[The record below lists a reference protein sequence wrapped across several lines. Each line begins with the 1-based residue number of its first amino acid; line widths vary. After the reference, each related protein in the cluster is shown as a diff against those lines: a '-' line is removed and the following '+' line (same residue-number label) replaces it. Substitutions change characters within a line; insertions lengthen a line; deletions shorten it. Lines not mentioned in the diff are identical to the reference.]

1 MNQPNTKLNTNWQ
14 DRHNLPIQPTLE
26 PCYVASVGF
35 YLYVFNFYIINY
47 FIFISC
53 NQRINLYKY
62 IYNKQTGVNM
72 PNNLI
77 QIVRNSLTETNANTE
92 IEQASSNPLD
102 TKLNYQ
108 FMYKQLESAVEE
120 ILIKYPNDDV
130 VKELRGTVIR
140 NLQPILQ
147 LLKNNQE

>member
-1 MNQPNTKLNTNWQ
+1 
-14 DRHNLPIQPTLE
+14 
-26 PCYVASVGF
+26 
-35 YLYVFNFYIINY
+35 
-47 FIFISC
+47 
-53 NQRINLYKY
+53 
-62 IYNKQTGVNM
+62 M

-77 QIVRNSLTETNANTE
+77 QIVRNSLTETNANNE
-92 IEQASSNPLD
+92 IEQASNNPLD

-130 VKELRGTVIR
+130 VKELRGTVVR

>member
-1 MNQPNTKLNTNWQ
+1 
-14 DRHNLPIQPTLE
+14 
-26 PCYVASVGF
+26 
-35 YLYVFNFYIINY
+35 
-47 FIFISC
+47 
-53 NQRINLYKY
+53 
-62 IYNKQTGVNM
+62 M

-77 QIVRNSLTETNANTE
+77 QFVKNSLATNSNTNQ
-92 IEQASSNPLD
+92 IEQASANALD

-130 VKELRGTVIR
+130 VKELRSTVIR

>member
-1 MNQPNTKLNTNWQ
+1 
-14 DRHNLPIQPTLE
+14 
-26 PCYVASVGF
+26 
-35 YLYVFNFYIINY
+35 
-47 FIFISC
+47 
-53 NQRINLYKY
+53 
-62 IYNKQTGVNM
+62 M

-92 IEQASSNPLD
+92 IEQASTNPLD

-130 VKELRGTVIR
+130 VKELRNTVIR

>member
-1 MNQPNTKLNTNWQ
+1 
-14 DRHNLPIQPTLE
+14 
-26 PCYVASVGF
+26 
-35 YLYVFNFYIINY
+35 
-47 FIFISC
+47 
-53 NQRINLYKY
+53 
-62 IYNKQTGVNM
+62 M

-77 QIVRNSLTETNANTE
+77 QIVRNSLVETNTNTE
-92 IEQASSNPLD
+92 IEQASTNPLD

-130 VKELRGTVIR
+130 VKELRSTVIR

-147 LLKNNQE
+147 LLKNSQE

>member
-53 NQRINLYKY
+53 NQRINLYKC

-77 QIVRNSLTETNANTE
+77 QIVRNSLSETNTNNE
-92 IEQASSNPLD
+92 IEQASTNPLD

-140 NLQPILQ
+140 NLQPILT